1 MIADVQ
7 TKLAPCG
14 SLSQLKQPARCTALR
29 SLRCK
34 ETSELRH
41 RPSAWHDARIV
52 LSAHCFLALSRL
64 WICDPQGT
72 PGYTSTLCTVP
83 WEQSK
88 VGWPFSRLQGRKSS
102 TPLAKASSW
111 FAISCYWIMRDQWR
125 SWENLPIIPFHP
137 ILLGCRSQVCAAQL
151 PAQLRCMP
159 GDISPRLL
167 QSLRQWPAGWM
178 DFWMCQQQRNS
189 PRIILYIMIILF
201 IYIIIYI
208 YYYIYIFNY
217 IYILLYIYYIIYIL
231 YYIYIYIIL
240 YIYIIIYIYMWT
252 D

>member
-34 ETSELRH
+34 ETTELRH
-41 RPSAWHDARIV
+41 RPSAWRDARIV

-111 FAISCYWIMRDQWR
+111 FAISCYWIMR
-125 SWENLPIIPFHP
+125 SMEIMGEFANHP
-137 ILLGCRSQVCAAQL
+137 IPSHSAWLQISGLCCTASSSAALHAWWYFSSAPSKPSTMASWMNGLLDV
-151 PAQLRCMP
+151 PTTKK
-159 GDISPRLL
+159 
-167 QSLRQWPAGWM
+167 QSE
-178 DFWMCQQQRNS
+178 D
-189 PRIILYIMIILF
+189 
-201 IYIIIYI
+201 YIIYHDYI
-208 YYYIYIFNY
+208 
-217 IYILLYIYYIIYIL
+217 IYILLYIY
-231 YYIYIYIIL
+231 IIL
-240 YIYIIIYIYMWT
+240 YI
-252 D
+252 